1 MADKITDVADFL
13 ITQKPV
19 ERKLT
24 PKQLNFA
31 LFTLENSY
39 PSEFLFADDEVFW
52 GTGGIAFKSINKLY
66 NGFENIERPVRK
78 QHSKLSADGKSLIR
92 TDKPDELTRK
102 QEILITKLLPQIMEL
117 SDDDIDELKSEIL
130 QEFNIKLGN
139 HGFIISKGYVLSK
152 LK

>member
-39 PSEFLFADDEVFW
+39 PSEFLFTDDEVFW
-52 GTGGIAFKSINKLY
+52 GTGGIAFQSINKLY
-66 NGFENIERPVRK
+66 NGFENIERPIRK
-78 QHSKLSADGKSLIR
+78 QHSKLSDDGKSLIR
-92 TDKPDELTRK
+92 TDKPDKLTRK
-102 QEILITKLLPQIMEL
+102 QEILITKLLPQIMAL
-117 SDDDIDELKSEIL
+117 SDDDIDELTSEIV

-139 HGFIISKGYVLSK
+139 HGFIIPKGYVLSN
-152 LK
+152 LR